1 MMKFGNLNNM
11 LAGYNGDVV
20 DESPVDPSVEMV
32 PEMEIDG
39 LEDFE
44 DMDPEDILDMPNVPI
59 EMQKM
64 ALQQIKDRYLK
75 PREDDN
81 E

>member
-1 MMKFGNLNNM
+1 MKFGKLNNM

-20 DESPVDPSVEMV
+20 DESPADPEVEMV
-32 PEMEIDG
+32 PEMELEG
-39 LEDFE
+39 VEDFS
-44 DMDPEDILDMPNVPI
+44 DMSPEDILDMPNVSM

-75 PREDDN
+75 PREDEN

>member
-11 LAGYNGDVV
+11 LAGYNGDVNP
-20 DESPVDPSVEMV
+20 EVEMV
-32 PEMEIDG
+32 PEMELDG
-39 LEDFE
+39 LEDLE